1 MANETGLPIGQH
13 PGAFAVVRKHHIH
26 EGIDLYASAGTPV
39 FAVESGIVVDVRQFT
54 GPEIGH
60 EWWLPTYAVFVEGA
74 SGVVVYGEI
83 SPVVVVGCIVTVGDV
98 IGTVI
103 PVLKV
108 HKGRPTSM
116 LHLELRLSGCI
127 HDIDWA
133 IDSSTPDGLLDPT
146 KFLPD
151 CVDTWNKT

>member
-1 MANETGLPIGQH
+1 MNDRILELAKEASINC
-13 PGAFAVVRKHHIH
+13 VV
-26 EGIDLYASAGTPV
+26 
-39 FAVESGIVVDVRQFT
+39 
-54 GPEIGH
+54 
-60 EWWLPTYAVFVEGA
+60 PTYAVFVEGA

-108 HKGRPTSM
+108 DKGRPTSM

-146 KFLPD
+146 KFLLD